1 MKATAT
7 PIVAI
12 AGIGSFATGTRR
24 LRTICTPETA
34 RTIPNSANRKRA
46 SNTPARS
53 APVTAP
59 SVVASARNVATRRLV
74 MLSVT
79 FLAAPAEEVAAT
91 ATIEVPIA
99 SRMSR

>member
-1 MKATAT
+1 M
-7 PIVAI
+7 
-12 AGIGSFATGTRR
+12 
-24 LRTICTPETA
+24 
-34 RTIPNSANRKRA
+34 PNSAKRKRA
-46 SNTPARS
+46 SNTPASS

-74 MLSVT
+74 MLSLT
-79 FLAAPAEEVAAT
+79 FLAAPAEDVAAT